1 MSNLKFQIT
10 VLAAL
15 ALALLTGCAEQ
26 SAAPDTVAP
35 LSANH
40 PSTQPV
46 DPAWD
51 QIAAGLGRR
60 GVLHNNIY
68 TITVPR
74 DDLDIAIEGMEVPSG
89 AGMESTFWFYRCPC
103 GKLNVVGQF
112 ILADYEANDVID
124 ALRQGGMKV
133 ASVGPVLLY
142 EKPRLTLIRFQAEGE
157 ETGFAKTLR
166 EALRW
171 TGKERM
177 APRSLK

>member
-1 MSNLKFQIT
+1 MSNLKFQIL
-10 VLAAL
+10 VLFSL
-15 ALALLTGCAEQ
+15 ALSLLVGCTEQ
-26 SAAPDTVAP
+26 PAP
-35 LSANH
+35 LDSVTPSSANH

-46 DPAWD
+46 DPAWE
-51 QIAAGLGRR
+51 QIAAALGRR
-60 GVLHNNIY
+60 GVLHDGIY

-74 DDLDIAIEGMEVPSG
+74 DDLDIAIEGMEVPTG

-103 GKLNVVGQF
+103 GKMNVVGQF

-124 ALRQGGMKV
+124 ALRQGGMRI

-157 ETGFAKTLR
+157 ETGLAKTLR

-177 APRSLK
+177 APRQ